1 MLTKFGANA
10 DWPCK
15 VDLDEDDLEE
25 HAEECKYPVSTVL
38 IIAVRKQDLSMVRLL
53 LQHGA
58 NVNKAEVVF
67 GKGNSDEDED
77 DHYLFEPLED
87 SGKLDTTPLSVALET
102 KNVAIIELI
111 RSKGA
116 KGEWERSGE

>member
-1 MLTKFGANA
+1 
-10 DWPCK
+10 
-15 VDLDEDDLEE
+15 
-25 HAEECKYPVSTVL
+25 VL

-116 KGEWERSGE
+116 KGE